1 MKKTIRIPL
10 IALSVVTTQLA
21 VLLGNTAISKSA
33 QYKQISQSYYNQ
45 QIPTQSLP
53 VTYEQEKQTELIA
66 QSFSDQYNRQ
76 EQLRETNSKKCDQ
89 MIQQVKQKGY
99 GDPSNYGVHFVGAS
113 KGKYVVI
120 AIDVMCRQRIDG
132 YLNEP
137 TDIYRHFGE
146 SGSCDYT
153 LPRST
158 GKSIQLLMEQ
168 WNGMSLSELQKF
180 NCRLDHFK
188 EWKLEGDKLCRYEL
202 DKYPKFK
209 GSEVSKRCFNRL
221 GGDWRGL

>member
-1 MKKTIRIPL
+1 M
-10 IALSVVTTQLA
+10 IALSAATTQLA
-21 VLLGNTAISKSA
+21 VLLGNTTISKSA

-53 VTYEQEKQTELIA
+53 VTYEQEKQTEFIA

-76 EQLRETNSKKCDQ
+76 EQLRETKNEKCDQ

-99 GDPSNYGVHFVGAS
+99 GVQSNSGVYFVGES

-120 AIDVMCRQRIDG
+120 AFDLYCQQRIDG

-146 SGSCDYT
+146 TSCDYT
-153 LPRST
+153 LSKST
-158 GKSIQLLMEQ
+158 GKSVQLLMEQ
-168 WNGMSLSELQKF
+168 WNGMPLSELQKF
-180 NCRLDHFK
+180 NCRLNHFK

-209 GSEVSKRCFNRL
+209 GSEISKSCFNRL
-221 GGDWRGL
+221 GGYWRGR